1 MVKNMLWLSIFLI
14 ILILVCLIGIYYA
27 LSFNQLNDLKTKIHE
42 SEVIIDEALRTKYDA
57 LIRVSN
63 HIRPHMGK

>member
-42 SEVIIDEALRTKYDA
+42 SEVIID
-57 LIRVSN
+57 
-63 HIRPHMGK
+63 